1 MENQIKMNN
10 EKWIKYASYASVS
23 VAAIL
28 IILKSL
34 AWFQT
39 NSISI
44 LAALTDSVMD
54 ILASIVNLFAIR
66 YALKPADN
74 DHRFGHGKA
83 ESLAGLGQSL
93 FIAGSA
99 IYLLY
104 NSVLRFSNPQEIHSE
119 PIGMLVAAISFVLT
133 LALLLFQRKVVKQT
147 GSQAIQSDALHY
159 FSDLMASV
167 AIFASLLFSSFSIEW
182 VDPIVGIAIG
192 LYILHSAWEIAE
204 TSIDILLDR
213 ELSDDIHEQILS
225 IAKNYP
231 DVRGV
236 HALKTRKSG
245 IKYFIQF
252 HIEIDGDL
260 PLKDAHKVS
269 DDLENEIEASFDSAE
284 VIIHQDPVEV

>member
-39 NSISI
+39 KSISI